1 MKSKFDLDFIQRTL
15 RTSGVVL
22 LICLVFGF
30 YYFGKWPALGFFS
43 GGVWGMV
50 NLILITSL
58 VKLTIR
64 PEGADVTAALITG
77 LVKFPLL
84 YLAGYFLLKVK
95 QFEPL
100 HLLYGFSLILV
111 IIVLK
116 AMGRVMLGLDSNG
129 NGNNEQIQ
137 KVV

>member
-1 MKSKFDLDFIQRTL
+1 MESKFDLDFIQRTL

-50 NLILITSL
+50 NLLLITSL

-64 PEGADVTAALITG
+64 PEGADITAALITG

-84 YLAGYFLLKVK
+84 YVSGYFLLKVE

-100 HLLYGFSLILV
+100 HLLYGFSTILV
-111 IIVLK
+111 VIVLK
-116 AMGRVMLGLDSNG
+116 AIGRVMLGLDG
-129 NGNNEQIQ
+129 NGNDEHVQ

>member
-22 LICLVFGF
+22 LICLVFG
-30 YYFGKWPALGFFS
+30 YYYYGLWPALGFFS

-50 NLILITSL
+50 NLLLITSL
-58 VKLTIR
+58 VKLTIP

-84 YLAGYFLLKVK
+84 YVSGYFLLKVE

-116 AMGRVMLGLDSNG
+116 AMGRVLLGLDANG
-129 NGNNEQIQ
+129 NDEQTQ
-137 KVV
+137 KVL

>member
-1 MKSKFDLDFIQRTL
+1 
-15 RTSGVVL
+15 
-22 LICLVFGF
+22 
-30 YYFGKWPALGFFS
+30 
-43 GGVWGMV
+43 MV
-50 NLILITSL
+50 NLLLITSL

-84 YLAGYFLLKVK
+84 YVAGYFLLKIE

-100 HLLYGFSLILV
+100 HLLYGFSSILI

-116 AMGRVMLGLDSNG
+116 AIGRVMLGLD
-129 NGNNEQIQ
+129 NNNDEEQVQ